1 MSREAEVAATAV
13 SKDRAREKV
22 IVRTSFIGIL
32 ANVALAGF
40 KAAVG
45 IFSNSIAV
53 ILDAVNNLSDALSS
67 LITIIGAKLAGKPA
81 DKKHPYGYGR
91 TEYMSEFLVAAI
103 VLYAGITSLVE
114 SVKKIMEPE
123 VPSYSKVSLIII
135 AFAIAV
141 KLILGLYVKKKG
153 ESVNSGSLVASGS
166 DAFFD
171 AILSF
176 SVLACAIVYI
186 IFGLSLEP
194 FVGAAI
200 SIFII
205 KSGIEMIK
213 EALDE
218 ILGGRVG
225 QEISSKIK
233 SIAARNPEVL
243 GVYDVVLNNYGPDK
257 YSGSLHVEVADSM
270 NAGQIDSLTRKIQN
284 DVFTE
289 AQILI
294 VAVGIYAS
302 DTGDGEA
309 AVIQRDVRKKVMGH
323 DGVLQMHGFYIDMR
337 KKILTFDVIIDYAVK
352 GRKEIYN
359 SIVKEICASY
369 SDYSV
374 NVTLDVDASD

>member
-123 VPSYSKVSLIII
+123 TPSYSKVSLIII
-135 AFAIAV
+135 AFAIVV
-141 KLILGLYVKKKG
+141 KLILGLYVNKKG

-294 VAVGIYAS
+294 LAVGIYAS